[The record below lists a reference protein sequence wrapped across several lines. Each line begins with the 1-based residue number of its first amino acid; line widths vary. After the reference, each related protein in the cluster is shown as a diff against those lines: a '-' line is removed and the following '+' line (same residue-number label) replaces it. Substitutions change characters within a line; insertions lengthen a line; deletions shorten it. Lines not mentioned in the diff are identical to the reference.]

1 MVVGELDAH
10 GALALKAVNACIQFL
25 PTLDSKALFTVE
37 DLRAANGTL
46 HPVQQAMVD
55 CHGSQCGFCTP
66 GFVMS
71 MWALYENQPAGA
83 GLPTRDEI
91 NTALSGNLCRCTGYR
106 PIVDAAQKMFDYA
119 QYPRVTLNR
128 EAVQTAL
135 RDLERNDTFEY
146 RAPDARGAA
155 FGTPAFYAP
164 VTLDAFARLRAE
176 HPEARLVA
184 GSTDIGLWVTKQFR
198 DLGDM
203 LYIGNVRELKTI
215 GRDAQTLCIGAAVSL
230 EDAYAALAADYPEL
244 AELWTRFASLPIRN
258 AGTLGGN
265 VANGSPIGD
274 SMPALLALGAEVVL
288 RHGAKTR
295 TLALDAFYVGY
306 QKTALAA
313 GEFVAALAARVLRR
327 PVKLRADRD
336 DDFMITGK
344 RHDAIYEYE
353 AGFDDSGRILGAR
366 VEIALRAGYSADLSG
381 AVATRAVCHFD
392 NAYHLSDVDIVALC
406 CKTNTQSNTAFRGF
420 GGPQGALVM
429 EVMLDSIARQLNRD
443 PLDVRVA
450 NYYCIGERDTT
461 PYGQQV
467 EDNILA
473 PLTDD
478 LLDSSDYRA
487 RREALAAF
495 NAKSPVLKRGLAFT
509 PVKFGISFN
518 VPFLNQAGAL
528 VHVYKDGSVLV
539 NHGGTEM
546 GQGLNTK
553 VAQVVANE
561 FGLPLSRVRVS
572 ATDTSKIANTSATA
586 ASTGSDLNGKA
597 AEDAARTIRAR
608 LAELAARQL
617 GGHADD
623 VRFANGEVTVN
634 GGAMPFEQLVGAA
647 YLARVQLWSDGFSRR
662 RKCIGTPRR

>member
-1 MVVGELDAH
+1 MTTQTIRFYRQGSVREVAGVPASRTLLQHLREDLHCTGTKEGCAEGDCGACTVVVGELDAR

-25 PTLDSKALFTVE
+25 PTLDGKALFTVE

-71 MWALYENQPAGA
+71 MWALYENQPAAA

-119 QYPRVTLNR
+119 QYPRVTLDR
-128 EAVQTAL
+128 EAVQAAL
-135 RDLERNDTFEY
+135 RELQRTDTFEY

-215 GRDAQTLCIGAAVSL
+215 GRDAQTLSIGAAVSL

-295 TLALDAFYVGY
+295 TLPLDAFYLGY

-313 GEFVAALAARVLRR
+313 GEFVAALRVPRPAGNLRFRTYKVSKRYDQDISAVCAAFALHLGEGGTIREARV
-327 PVKLRADRD
+327 A
-336 DDFMITGK
+336 
-344 RHDAIYEYE
+344 
-353 AGFDDSGRILGAR
+353 
-366 VEIALRAGYSADLSG
+366 
-381 AVATRAVCHFD
+381 
-392 NAYHLSDVDIVALC
+392 
-406 CKTNTQSNTAFRGF
+406 F
-420 GGPQGALVM
+420 GGMAATPKRAQATEAALNGATWN
-429 EVMLDSIARQLNRD
+429 EATARQAMN
-443 PLDVRVA
+443 A
-450 NYYCIGERDTT
+450 
-461 PYGQQV
+461 
-467 EDNILA
+467 LA
-473 PLTDD
+473 ADYQPLTDMRASSAYRLKVARN
-478 LLDSSDYRA
+478 LLWRFHLETRDDA
-487 RREALAAF
+487 PLALFDVNVFAF
-495 NAKSPVLKRGLAFT
+495 E
-509 PVKFGISFN
+509 
-518 VPFLNQAGAL
+518 AGA
-528 VHVYKDGSVLV
+528 
-539 NHGGTEM
+539 
-546 GQGLNTK
+546 
-553 VAQVVANE
+553 
-561 FGLPLSRVRVS
+561 P
-572 ATDTSKIANTSATA
+572 
-586 ASTGSDLNGKA
+586 
-597 AEDAARTIRAR
+597 DAMAK
-608 LAELAARQL
+608 E
-617 GGHADD
+617 
-623 VRFANGEVTVN
+623 
-634 GGAMPFEQLVGAA
+634 P
-647 YLARVQLWSDGFSRR
+647 S
-662 RKCIGTPRR
+662 